1 MTDTALTIPP
11 VEIEQT
17 GLTRYQPANL
27 KQLVWFAGEVAKSGM
42 YLKTDKDGNQ
52 VPMSQAETFM
62 VMSEGVE
69 MGISPITAM
78 RNIYLMEDKRGRK
91 TTIPRAD
98 LIAARIQADPR
109 TELWEVE
116 DEVAGT
122 VTVRAKR
129 HNRPAIA
136 VTLELKDIP
145 SRDRDRWAKGYLDTQ
160 DMLTNRTIRK
170 IARRH
175 FRDMVLGL
183 GIDQDVDDRRVIDV
197 AAVERE
203 IGEDLGSCP
212 VCGGKLFLQASQ
224 RGGAFVTCNACG
236 RPFPPPQEVRDAVR
250 GTPEHLTLAGT
261 AETVLEPG
269 EHELTPDE
277 LAQLNE
283 GIVPPAGVIAQLREE
298 FPLASRMVPEHV
310 DANDSAV
317 QSESERDTID
327 GEDVVAVPASVV
339 AVAAEAPIP
348 VPAAPASNQAMRD
361 AIYQHWIKPRP
372 TANKIEMRGLLD
384 EHGWHGDQS
393 LGDWMLTLTDDQLA
407 KIGDAIKDIP

>member
-1 MTDTALTIPP
+1 MTDTQIVNLP
-11 VEIEQT
+11 ERQSLE
-17 GLTRYQPANL
+17 RYLPQSVKDLAWMAN
-27 KQLVWFAGEVAKSGM
+27 EVAKSGIYKNGRNPM
-42 YLKTDKDGNQ
+42 TGSEVFVVMMKGGELGLTPMQSMNEISLIKGKPFVSKD
-52 VPMSQAETFM
+52 VLT
-62 VMSEGVE
+62 
-69 MGISPITAM
+69 
-78 RNIYLMEDKRGRK
+78 
-91 TTIPRAD
+91 
-98 LIAARIQADPR
+98 ARITRSPRCTHWDPSDCDEKHAR
-109 TELWEVE
+109 IVFGVRGDTLPTRELETKL
-116 DEVAGT
+116 D
-122 VTVRAKR
+122 
-129 HNRPAIA
+129 
-136 VTLELKDIP
+136 DIP
-145 SRDRDRWAKGYLDTQ
+145 QRYFKDSASGEPSNWTLIPE
-160 DMLTNRTIRK
+160 DMLYAWVVRR
-170 IARRH
+170 IARRW
-175 FRDMVLGL
+175 FPEALLDIGD
-183 GIDQDVDDRRVIDV
+183 GQPEPIDESKVIDI
-197 AAVERE
+197 AKVERAV
-203 IGEDLGSCP
+203 G
-212 VCGGKLFLQASQ
+212 ASEFGPCAEC
-224 RGGAFVTCNACG
+224 RKGTVYLHAGRNGGAYLRCDSCSATFQ
-236 RPFPPPQEVRDAVR
+236 PPQEVRDAVR

-361 AIYQHWIKPRP
+361 AVYQHWIKPRP